1 MVVAA
6 TRYRRENE
14 MTVERPWLAQY
25 PAGIPAQIDADEF
38 SSIPA
43 VLEGSIRKFRD
54 RPAFT
59 NIGRTLTYAQ
69 IDELSR
75 QFAAYLLGELKLKKG
90 DRVAIMMP
98 NCLQYPIATF
108 GILRAGLTVVNV
120 NPMYTPRELRHQL
133 VDSGA
138 SVVLVL
144 DNFAFTV
151 QQALEGS
158 AVTQV
163 ITPGLTSEEH
173 TSEIQSLMRTSY
185 AGFCLQTKNT
195 NS

>member
-59 NIGRTLTYAQ
+59 NMGKTLTYAQ

-75 QFAAYLLGELKLKKG
+75 QFAAYLLG
-90 DRVAIMMP
+90 R
-98 NCLQYPIATF
+98 
-108 GILRAGLTVVNV
+108 
-120 NPMYTPRELRHQL
+120 
-133 VDSGA
+133 
-138 SVVLVL
+138 
-144 DNFAFTV
+144 
-151 QQALEGS
+151 
-158 AVTQV
+158 
-163 ITPGLTSEEH
+163 SEEH
-173 TSEIQSLMRTSY
+173 TSELQSLMRISY
-185 AGFCLQTKNT
+185 AVFCLKKKKKKKTKNSNLQTKHKHR
-195 NS
+195 